1 MTLAI
6 ASTMGMAGNDAHAQS
21 FSSSQMQQT
30 KVRDLSFKSIMRALY
45 AGKMLGN
52 AHIADDELSQFP
64 NVALGETSEI
74 GKSVVALMHPVIE
87 YENQDGQKRYLVA
100 IEKPSFRAA
109 SRSIMSTLAKSCYLT
124 QSPKNTN
131 NHEKILPYSPRSE

>member
-6 ASTMGMAGNDAHAQS
+6 ASTMGMAVNDAHAQS

-64 NVALGETSEI
+64 NVALDETS
-74 GKSVVALMHPVIE
+74 
-87 YENQDGQKRYLVA
+87 
-100 IEKPSFRAA
+100 
-109 SRSIMSTLAKSCYLT
+109 
-124 QSPKNTN
+124 KNWQECRCTDAPC
-131 NHEKILPYSPRSE
+131 HRI